1 MIGQNSEGMYF
12 IVVYGYIYER
22 ANDQE
27 KRRMTD
33 NFDTYIR
40 TIA

>member
-1 MIGQNSEGMYF
+1 MYY

-27 KRRMTD
+27 KLQMT
-33 NFDTYIR
+33 NAFDTIIK
-40 TIA
+40 TITLE